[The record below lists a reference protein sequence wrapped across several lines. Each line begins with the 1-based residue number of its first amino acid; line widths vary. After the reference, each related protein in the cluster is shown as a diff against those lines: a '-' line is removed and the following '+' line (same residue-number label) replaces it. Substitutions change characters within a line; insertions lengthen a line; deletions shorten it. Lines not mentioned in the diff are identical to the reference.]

1 MAPQYGLGGFDLAS
15 YASDPYFLATLNS
28 YNPNFRATQSAAGG
42 YDAST
47 LAALQQA
54 AQGSY
59 TTTPTASATTLPQVD
74 YATTKPESSGAG
86 AWIAG
91 GIGAAALLTVSGTA
105 IKHGSLSKGLEA
117 IGKFFTGKA
126 SEASKRFATNNKQI
140 TSQLT
145 ARRVGEK
152 TLYTV
157 PGHTTTIT
165 GTDAVKTF
173 AQNNGIS
180 LGTNRLKYESG
191 VSQIRKCSFEHQ
203 IKDADGKITQT
214 YNVTLN
220 NGNFDI
226 VDAAGKS
233 IKEEIRKNHLTDF
246 NEIANRVITIQSGV
260 VKGNYSAFKGLKD
273 LEYVNDL
280 GDDVITIARTPA
292 QIQATEL
299 KTLERFEENSDIV
312 QKWFGDHAGQQEL
325 FTAKEFRKGKIP
337 EGMKVEKFTDKIGN
351 STFYYK
357 NGEVAGV
364 EIGGKYY
371 AKGSTKADAEINRNK
386 DKIAKLIKNVF
397 EDKKLVPDGATV
409 TVV

>member
-1 MAPQYGLGGFDLAS
+1 MAPQYGLGGFDLAN
-15 YASDPYFLATLNS
+15 YANDPYFLATLNS
-28 YNPNFRATQSAAGG
+28 YNPNFRAAQSAAGG
-42 YDAST
+42 YDAAT
-47 LAALQQA
+47 MAALQQA
-54 AQGSY
+54 AQGNGA
-59 TTTPTASATTLPQVD
+59 TTSTSQAATLPQVD
-74 YATTKPESSGAG
+74 YATTKPESSNTGLWVTGAL
-86 AWIAG
+86 
-91 GIGAAALLTVSGTA
+91 GAAALITAGVKGKGNIVKGFEKIFSG
-105 IKHGSLSKGLEA
+105 L
-117 IGKFFTGKA
+117 TGKA
-126 SEASKRFATNNKQI
+126 SESATSNNFRQI

-145 ARRVGEK
+145 ARRVGGK

-157 PGHTTTIT
+157 PEHTTTIT
-165 GTDAVKTF
+165 GTDAVKTY
-173 AQNNGIS
+173 AENNGIS
-180 LGTNRLKYESG
+180 LGTNRLRYESG
-191 VSQIRKCSFEHQ
+191 VSKIRKCSFEHQ

-233 IKEEIRKNHLTDF
+233 IKEEIQKNHLTDF
-246 NEIANRVITIQSGV
+246 NEIANRVTTIQSGV

-351 STFYYK
+351 STFYYT

-397 EDKKLVPDGATV
+397 EDRKFVPEGATV